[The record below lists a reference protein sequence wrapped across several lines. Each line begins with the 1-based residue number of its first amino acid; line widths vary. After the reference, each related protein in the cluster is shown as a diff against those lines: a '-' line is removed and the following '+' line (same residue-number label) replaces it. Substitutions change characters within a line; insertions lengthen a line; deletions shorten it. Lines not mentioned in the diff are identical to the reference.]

1 VLHAQFPID
10 DLGYVGDGDVEYHEA
25 HMSRHSNSFLVHACA
40 SYEIVPEVCLCPRY
54 LVLRKLWRLVGV
66 HWRLG
71 VKRRKT
77 LVTMVFCRGLF
88 RPSKHGGA
96 NDEAMTS
103 STITL

>member
-66 HWRLG
+66 HCLLRLFDRSIAMA
-71 VKRRKT
+71 V
-77 LVTMVFCRGLF
+77 RGSDW
-88 RPSKHGGA
+88 PDTKQGH
-96 NDEAMTS
+96 T
-103 STITL
+103 